1 MVNCTVAFNNY
12 EQGFFIGGQEVSG
25 TVTLFNEKP
34 RNMRALLLKVD
45 GTAEVRWTESTGTGD
60 NRRTHSYSATENY
73 IRTVSH
79 LLNNGALEQEL
90 QAGTFKY
97 DFCFTLPQDIPASFS
112 SYTGNIVYKVSVC
125 MDRRL
130 KSNHNFEFPFKVFV
144 HLDLN
149 NEGPELNLPLRGEVT
164 RKFFL
169 GLSSKPLTL
178 IAEIPYRG
186 VVAGQALHISVKIIN
201 NSRVEVDRI
210 FVELHRHYKF
220 QVEHSISTRKDSDIM
235 VKGAHDGVA
244 VGTTSNVTFSMQIP
258 PIEPTSIRLCKYI
271 QITYEIVIIAK
282 VRGLH
287 RSPYMEIPVTI
298 GAVPLVG
305 RENHLPDVSA
315 AVAPGISVENYITEK
330 KPK

>member
-1 MVNCTVAFNNY
+1 MNCTIAFNNY
-12 EQGFFIGGQEVSG
+12 ERGFYTSGQEVSG

-34 RNMRALLLKVD
+34 RRIRALLLKVD
-45 GTAEVRWTESTGTGD
+45 GAAEVHWSETTGTGD
-60 NRRTHSYSATENY
+60 NRKTRSYSAREDY
-73 IRTVSH
+73 IKTVSH
-79 LLNNGALEQEL
+79 LVNNGALEQEL
-90 QAGTFKY
+90 PAGNFNY
-97 DFCFTLPQDIPASFS
+97 DFCITLPRDIPASFS
-112 SYTGNIVYKVSVC
+112 SFTGNIVYKVSVY

-130 KSNHNFEFPFKVFV
+130 KFNHNFEFPFKVFV

-149 NEGPELNLPLRGEVT
+149 NEGPELALPLRGEVT
-164 RKFFL
+164 RNFFL

-201 NSRVEVDRI
+201 NSRVEVDRV

-220 QVEHSISTRKDSDIM
+220 QAEHSISTRNDSDIM
-235 VKGAHDGVA
+235 VKGVHDGVA

-258 PIEPTSIRLCKYI
+258 PIEPTSVRLCKYI
-271 QITYEIVIIAK
+271 QITYEIAIIAK

-287 RSPYMEIPVTI
+287 RSPYMQIPITI
-298 GAVPLVG
+298 GTVPLVG
-305 RENHLPDVSA
+305 RENHLPDVSEA
-315 AVAPGISVENYITEK
+315 RAPGISVENYITEK